1 MTVDELNADV
11 GWTNDAPPGPEHAP
25 LRRCSHEELEEWW
38 RVRVQK
44 LAPKPKPMPNVQSE
58 MFPPKTMSYEE
69 AREKSR
75 EAREKSNTG
84 SPTAPASRGTGG
96 PVRCP

>member
-11 GWTNDAPPGPEHAP
+11 GWTNDASPVPEHAP

-38 RVRVQK
+38 RVKVQK

-58 MFPPKTMSYEE
+58 MFPSKTMSYEE
-69 AREKSR
+69 AREKLR
-75 EAREKSNTG
+75 T
-84 SPTAPASRGTGG
+84 SPATAPASRGTGG

>member
-69 AREKSR
+69 AREKSKTR
-75 EAREKSNTG
+75 